1 MHHYRPLDACPAAE
15 AAHLSTEAALHQRAL
30 PDQTRR
36 TVHTGA
42 VDDLP
47 RDDLL
52 AATPEVAARL
62 AGVTVRQVNYWRE
75 IGLIEP
81 AVARRISPRNEV
93 RLYDFTGLVE
103 LRIVGALRNRL
114 SLQHIRQVI
123 NRLRASYDRPL
134 TELRFA
140 VQDRNLYFQHPGGT
154 WEGGQRPGQIVL
166 AEVIMLEEVRAEL
179 RRAAAERSREPG
191 RVVKRRRVHGSKP
204 TFAGTRIPLSAVEAF
219 LRQGASDE
227 DILAGSRPDGGRGDR
242 GATRA
247 SHRLATRW
255 EWGESTRDYQSI
267 LVHQVVHELM
277 PEPRRQTCRS

>member
-1 MHHYRPLDACPAAE
+1 
-15 AAHLSTEAALHQRAL
+15 
-30 PDQTRR
+30 
-36 TVHTGA
+36 VHTEA

-47 RDDLL
+47 QDDRI

-123 NRLRASYDRPL
+123 NRLRASYDRQL
-134 TELRFA
+134 TELRFD
-140 VQDRNLYFQHPGGT
+140 VQDRNLYFQHPDGA
-154 WEGGQRPGQIVL
+154 WEGGRRPGQIVL
-166 AEVIMLEEVRAEL
+166 AEVILLEEVRADL

-204 TFAGTRIPLSAVEAF
+204 TFAGTRIPVSAVEAF
-219 LRQGASDE
+219 LRERASDE
-227 DILAGSRPDGGRGDR
+227 DILAAYPELTAADI
-242 GATRA
+242 AVV
-247 SHRLATRW
+247 
-255 EWGESTRDYQSI
+255 RDA
-267 LVHQVVHELM
+267 H
-277 PEPRRQTCRS
+277 PAAG